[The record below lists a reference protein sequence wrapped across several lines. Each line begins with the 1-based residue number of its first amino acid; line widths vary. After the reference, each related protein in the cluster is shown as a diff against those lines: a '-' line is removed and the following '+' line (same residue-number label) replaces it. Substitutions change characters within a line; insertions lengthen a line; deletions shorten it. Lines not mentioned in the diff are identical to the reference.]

1 LDFPPDPAVDSAPA
15 AAPPVEAPPAVDPAL
30 AFRVLIPEAGS
41 GATGLEPVLG
51 GALRQKAV
59 WVDEA
64 VCIGCRYCAHVACNT
79 FLVEPT
85 WGRSRAIRQNGDS
98 GDRIQEA
105 IDTCPVDC
113 IHWVDYEQLP
123 ALEAQLDQ
131 QEILPLG
138 VPSPARLKRTLP
150 RATASIAGLA
160 IQHP

>member
-1 LDFPPDPAVDSAPA
+1 MSPGPGSPPS
-15 AAPPVEAPPAVDPAL
+15 
-30 AFRVLIPEAGS
+30 
-41 GATGLEPVLG
+41 GLEPILA

-85 WGRSRAIRQNGDS
+85 WGRSRAIRQDGDS
-98 GDRIQEA
+98 TDRIQEA

-113 IHWVDYEQLP
+113 IHWVAYEQLP
-123 ALEAQLDQ
+123 LLEAQLEQ

-150 RATASIAGLA
+150 RATPRLDVSPLRR
-160 IQHP
+160 P